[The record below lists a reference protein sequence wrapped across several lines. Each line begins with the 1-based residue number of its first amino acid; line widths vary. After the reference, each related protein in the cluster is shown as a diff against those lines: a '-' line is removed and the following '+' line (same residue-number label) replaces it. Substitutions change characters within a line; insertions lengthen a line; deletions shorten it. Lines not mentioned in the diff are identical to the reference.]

1 MAMELHDM
9 TSPIYTSLL
18 RQIEDVEIPDS
29 GIKDELLQSLT
40 MLADRIRKISHKM
53 GGVHVNQ
60 LTFNEIVEGFCE
72 EMQYRT
78 DAQIKLYLPR
88 QEIVLSVEKA
98 TNIIRII
105 QELVTN
111 GVKYVKTGEISLSI
125 SVELENIHLIYH
137 DTGPGFEMEATNATG
152 LGLANIFERAKLLG
166 GKAFLESAPLKG
178 THWTIRVPFLD
189 HKK

>member
-1 MAMELHDM
+1 
-9 TSPIYTSLL
+9 
-18 RQIEDVEIPDS
+18 
-29 GIKDELLQSLT
+29 
-40 MLADRIRKISHKM
+40 
-53 GGVHVNQ
+53 